1 MKTSAH
7 LIISGKVQGVW
18 FRASTK
24 QKAEQLGIAGWVK
37 NTDNGRVEALIEGD
51 EKQIQDMIKWC
62 HQGPP
67 LSRVKKVEVK
77 NIDSTNGFNGF
88 EIKY

>member
-67 LSRVKKVEVK
+67 LSLSL
-77 NIDSTNGFNGF
+77 IH
-88 EIKY
+88 I